1 MRHSGCARLALLGAL
16 VLAPLAIAEAGTV
29 HGTVVNGTTGKAA
42 AGIDLVLIQLQ
53 GGMQEVAHSK
63 SGAQGEFTFEH
74 PGLGAQPMLV
84 RAVYHGVNFNHAVPP
99 GTSTAQVDI
108 YETTKDP
115 KTIDVPSHVV
125 IFQPNGA
132 TMIVGEEYQ
141 IENKSQPPVAFYKT
155 DGSFD
160 FALPEGGQLQQVA
173 AAGPAGMPV
182 VQLPIDKKKNRYS
195 IAFAFRPGDSS
206 VRFSYELPYTGN
218 AATVKIPTIYPGGRL
233 VIAAPPSVQ
242 VSGDGLAPGG
252 QEQGMNLYGR
262 QDVPAGTLVTVN
274 VSGTAAPLDAN
285 ASAGQG
291 QQGRDAQQSGGESGG
306 VSIQQVPGRLNDIA
320 PTWMIAGVFVVGFGI
335 LGFLLWTKKVSG
347 VPVEGQEQVT
357 DAGALRPR
365 KAKPSI
371 APATPAIATP
381 APIANPVQTAP
392 QAASA
397 ATEPVTP
404 TNGASTLA
412 EVDAAIGTS
421 LDALKERL
429 FRLELRHQAGTIS
442 EAEYAQE
449 RARAEKVLRD
459 LVRG

>member
-1 MRHSGCARLALLGAL
+1 MKRCYSARFILLAAL
-16 VLAPLAIAEAGTV
+16 ILAPLAIAEAGTV
-29 HGTVVNGTTGKAA
+29 HGTVMNGTTGKTA

-63 SGAQGEFTFEH
+63 SGAQGEFTFDH

-84 RAVYHGVNFNHAVPP
+84 RAVYHGINFNHAVPP

-108 YETTKDP
+108 YEPSKDP
-115 KTIDVPSHVV
+115 KTINVPSHVV

-132 TMIVGEEYQ
+132 NLIVGEEYQ
-141 IENKSQPPVAFYKT
+141 IENKSQPPLAYYRS

-182 VQLPIDKKKNRYS
+182 VQLPIDKKKNHYS
-195 IAFAFRPGDSS
+195 IAFAFRPGGNS
-206 VRFSYELPYTGN
+206 VRYSYELPYPGN

-233 VIAAPPSVQ
+233 LVVAPPSVQ
-242 VSGDGLAPGG
+242 ISGEGLVPSG
-252 QEQGMNLYGR
+252 QEQNMNLYSR
-262 QDVPAGTLVTVN
+262 EDVPAGTLVAVS
-274 VSGTAAPLDAN
+274 VSGTAPPPEAN
-285 ASAGQG
+285 AGADQGQQQG
-291 QQGRDAQQSGGESGG
+291 QQGRDAQQGGGESSGI
-306 VSIQQVPGRLNDIA
+306 SIQQVPGRLDGLKWYLI
-320 PTWMIAGVFVVGFGI
+320 GGFVVVFA
-335 LGFLLWTKKVSG
+335 LLAVLLARKPVVAVAG
-347 VPVEGQEQVT
+347 PAPVEEEPPAAKQK
-357 DAGALRPR
+357 
-365 KAKPSI
+365 KAKASMAS
-371 APATPAIATP
+371 APLQRATPS
-381 APIANPVQTAP
+381 NG
-392 QAASA
+392 
-397 ATEPVTP
+397 
-404 TNGASTLA
+404 GASLA

-449 RARAEKVLRD
+449 RAHAQKVLRD